1 MGDGVVPRWSSKKCE
16 ALNVVVDVDVGE
28 DVNGSAN
35 SKSKTKSNSVS
46 NPVDVREYA
55 GVTHGGI
62 LWTKRVVG
70 DFMAVMREY
79 YEKNEYEYDV
89 DSDGGGGGL
98 HSEGHRVG
106 VAVAVEKE
114 DGDNTI
120 VYE

>member
-16 ALNVVVDVDVGE
+16 ALNVVVDVG
-28 DVNGSAN
+28 DVNGSAD
-35 SKSKTKSNSVS
+35 SKSKTKSNSIS

-70 DFMAVMREY
+70 DFMTVMREY
-79 YEKNEYEYDV
+79 YDSDGGRLHDV
-89 DSDGGGGGL
+89 DSDGGGL
-98 HSEGHRVG
+98 HSDGPRVG
-106 VAVAVEKE
+106 VEKE
-114 DGDNTI
+114 DEDNTI